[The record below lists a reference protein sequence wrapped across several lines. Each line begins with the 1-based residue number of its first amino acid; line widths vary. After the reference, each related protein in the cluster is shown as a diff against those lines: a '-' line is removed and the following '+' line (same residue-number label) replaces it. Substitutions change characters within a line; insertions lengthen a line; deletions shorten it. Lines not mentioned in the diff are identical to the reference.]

1 MGRGAGD
8 YVWERRV
15 STYKPVNMVSLS
27 RRKKIDTGFP
37 PGLPLGEKEVLALI
51 ATGMTNAEIAEQ
63 LFISPHTVKNHVT
76 NIYKKIKVEDR
87 TQIALWAIAAGL
99 VGDMPD

>member
-1 MGRGAGD
+1 MGKPRN
-8 YVWERRV
+8 YVQTGEHG
-15 STYKPVNMVSLS
+15 KPMSEKES
-27 RRKKIDTGFP
+27 RHGFP
-37 PGLPLGEKEVLALI
+37 TGLTPREKEVLALI

-99 VGDMPD
+99 VGDIPD

>member
-1 MGRGAGD
+1 MGKPRKYAQAG
-8 YVWERRV
+8 EHG
-15 STYKPVNMVSLS
+15 KPMSEKES
-27 RRKKIDTGFP
+27 QHGFP
-37 PGLPLGEKEVLALI
+37 AGLTPREKEVLALI

-76 NIYKKIKVEDR
+76 NIYKKLKVEDR

-99 VGDMPD
+99 VSDMPD

>member
-1 MGRGAGD
+1 MGKARK
-8 YVWERRV
+8 YVQTGEHG
-15 STYKPVNMVSLS
+15 KPKSEKEN
-27 RRKKIDTGFP
+27 RHGFP
-37 PGLPLGEKEVLALI
+37 AGLTPREKEVLALI

-63 LFISPHTVKNHVT
+63 PFFSPHTVTNHVT
-76 NIYKKIKVEDR
+76 NIYNKIYVEDR

>member
-1 MGRGAGD
+1 MGKPRK
-8 YVWERRV
+8 YVPTGESGKPLLEKR
-15 STYKPVNMVSLS
+15 SKPV
-27 RRKKIDTGFP
+27 FP
-37 PGLPLGEKEVLALI
+37 AGLTPREKEVLQLI
-51 ATGMTNAEIAEQ
+51 ASGLTNAEIAER

-99 VGDMPD
+99 VGDEPE